1 MILSEEQVVKNR
13 QNNKVSLYETI
24 WTNDGL
30 TWYLIPLE
38 TKTWPNGNPHRVLYE
53 NLLGNRL
60 VIWLN
65 EIGGMIYDR
74 VFA

>member
-1 MILSEEQVVKNR
+1 MILSEEQVVKNKN
-13 QNNKVSLYETI
+13 NNKVSLYETI

-30 TWYLIPLE
+30 TWYLIPVE
-38 TKTWPNGNPHRVLYE
+38 TKTWPNGNPYRVLYE
-53 NLLGNRL
+53 NMVGNRL